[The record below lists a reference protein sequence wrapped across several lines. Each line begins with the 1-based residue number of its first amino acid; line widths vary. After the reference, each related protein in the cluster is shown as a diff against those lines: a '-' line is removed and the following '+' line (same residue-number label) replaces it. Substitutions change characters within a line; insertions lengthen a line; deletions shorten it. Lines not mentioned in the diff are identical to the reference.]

1 MRLQDKVAV
10 VTGGGGGI
18 GWSTGLLFLQKGAKV
33 ILADIEP
40 PNPEVER
47 ALLSQEGITFIT
59 ADVSQEEGAK
69 EVIDTA
75 VRKYGGIDILMN
87 NAGINPGGTVTDT
100 PVDLYDQ
107 ILSVNL
113 KSAFLCSKFA
123 VPHMLEKGRGSIV
136 NVSSINGI
144 RGNTNLVAYSA
155 SKSGII
161 GLTQSMALDYAEKG
175 IRVNC
180 ICPGTI
186 KTRMVDNLIDTTG
199 PEIIEA
205 LLAKSPMR
213 RFGEAAEIAY
223 AALFLAS
230 DEASFITGVTLPV
243 DGGRSIR

>member
-1 MRLQDKVAV
+1 VRLQDKVAV

-18 GWSTGLLFLQKGAKV
+18 GWSAGLLFLEKGAKV
-33 ILADIEP
+33 ILADIEA
-40 PNPEVER
+40 PNSEVER
-47 ALLSQEGITFIT
+47 ALLGQEGISFVT
-59 ADVSQEEGAK
+59 ADVSTEEGAM
-69 EVIDTA
+69 EVIETA

-100 PVDLYDQ
+100 PTDLYDH

-136 NVSSINGI
+136 NISSINGI

-186 KTRMVDNLIDTTG
+186 KTRMVDNLIDTAG

-205 LLAKSPMR
+205 LLTKSPMR
-213 RFGEAAEIAY
+213 RFGEAQEIAY

-230 DEASFITGVTLPV
+230 DESSFITGITLPV

>member
-1 MRLQDKVAV
+1 MQDKVAV

>member
-18 GWSTGLLFLQKGAKV
+18 GWSTGLLFLEKGAKV
-33 ILADIEP
+33 ILADIEA
-40 PNPEVER
+40 PNSEVER
-47 ALLSQEGITFIT
+47 ALLGQEGISFVT
-59 ADVSQEEGAK
+59 ADVSTEEGAM
-69 EVIDTA
+69 EVIETA

-100 PVDLYDQ
+100 PTDLYDH

-136 NVSSINGI
+136 NISSINGI

-186 KTRMVDNLIDTTG
+186 KTRMVDNLIDTAG

-205 LLAKSPMR
+205 LLTKSPMR
-213 RFGEAAEIAY
+213 RFGEAQEIAY

-230 DEASFITGVTLPV
+230 DESSFITGITLPV